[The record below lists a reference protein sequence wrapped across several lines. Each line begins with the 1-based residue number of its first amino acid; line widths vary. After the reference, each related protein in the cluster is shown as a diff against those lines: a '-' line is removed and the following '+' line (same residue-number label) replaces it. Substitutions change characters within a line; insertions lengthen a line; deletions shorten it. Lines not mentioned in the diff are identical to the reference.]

1 MPEIGTDWLN
11 NMPEIGTEPELY
23 GLFGFP
29 LGHSHSPALFQVFFQ
44 EHGLHAEYHLWP
56 NQHPDNWKIWAE
68 EQPRLRGFNVT
79 IPHKVA
85 IMSGLQLSPEAKAIG
100 AVNCVSVQRSSDS
113 IWGIG
118 YNTDAVGF
126 WNDLQAWMP
135 QLPSNALILGNGG
148 SARAVSYA
156 LSQAKIP
163 HQQVGRIRRNPG
175 DLLWHELDA
184 HRLQDVHLIVQT
196 TPLGM
201 WPNSAELPPFN
212 PDWLS
217 PRHAVYDLIYNPAPS
232 LFLSR
237 AAEQGAQVRDG
248 SGMLKQQALAS
259 LFIWKPELNQTP

>member
-1 MPEIGTDWLN
+1 MSAIAGA
-11 NMPEIGTEPELY
+11 PELY

-29 LGHSHSPALFQVFFQ
+29 LGHSHSPELFQGFFQ
-44 EHGLHAEYHLWP
+44 VHGLHAEYQLWP
-56 NQHPDNWKIWAE
+56 NQHSDNWKIWAE
-68 EQPRLRGFNVT
+68 EHPRLRGFNVT

-100 AVNCVSVQRSSDS
+100 AVNCVSVQRSADS

-156 LSQAKIP
+156 L
-163 HQQVGRIRRNPG
+163 NPG

-248 SGMLKQQALAS
+248 SGMLTQQALAS
-259 LFIWKPELNQTP
+259 LFIWKPELKPRP